1 MWVLVPR
8 LSPSAQALEDWT
20 SPPKWSLELAESV
33 TWRGKQRA
41 SSSWLR
47 AWKKGGWIRRLFTR
61 MPEPSMADRGVAEW
75 ISSLPVT
82 RASRSVSLAKD
93 SQKQTQG
100 TSGPTSSGSSEK
112 YSQPSLFSRTSKD
125 TSSEASA
132 PSSVTLTNWGSM
144 RSGEFIQQ
152 PKPDT
157 PTAATE
163 SSSWPTATMMD
174 GLRAGKE
181 ENYEE
186 WKKARDRHAAKGVNK
201 HFHLNAASSKWAALW
216 PTPNASLTNDGESVE
231 GFEAR
236 QAKWAHKYHNSMPLT
251 VKVKQW
257 PTPRAITGG
266 AESAQRKQELG
277 RTLSG
282 GSDLQAE
289 AQNWATPTARDYKDG
304 TDPSPNAPTNA
315 LLGRQALRVTG
326 QMSPSSTG
334 RRLNPWF
341 VEWLMS
347 FPAGWTVCEPSE
359 TLSAQ
364 RRQLWHCGTSSGGC
378 ADG

>member
-82 RASRSVSLAKD
+82 RASRSVSPAKG

-100 TSGPTSSGSSEK
+100 TSGLTSSGSSVR

-125 TSSEASA
+125 TSSGASA

-157 PTAATE
+157 RTAATE
-163 SSSWPTATMMD
+163 SSS
-174 GLRAGKE
+174 
-181 ENYEE
+181 
-186 WKKARDRHAAKGVNK
+186 
-201 HFHLNAASSKWAALW
+201 
-216 PTPNASLTNDGESVE
+216 
-231 GFEAR
+231 
-236 QAKWAHKYHNSMPLT
+236 
-251 VKVKQW
+251 W

-315 LLGRQALRVTG
+315 LLGRQAPRVTG

-334 RRLNPWF
+334 LRLNPWF

-364 RRQLWHCGTSSGGC
+364 RRQFWHCGTSSGGC

>member
-1 MWVLVPR
+1 MWILVPR
-8 LSPSAQALEDWT
+8 VSPSAQASEDWT

-82 RASRSVSLAKD
+82 RVSHSASLAKG

-100 TSGPTSSGSSEK
+100 TFGQTSSESSPRFV
-112 YSQPSLFSRTSKD
+112 QHSLFSRTSKD

-144 RSGEFIQQ
+144 RSGEFIQL

-157 PTAATE
+157 RTVATG
-163 SSSWPTATMMD
+163 SSSWPTPQ
-174 GLRAGKE
+174 
-181 ENYEE
+181 
-186 WKKARDRHAAKGVNK
+186 ARDFRSPDLKGSGNYDRKVSK
-201 HFHLNAASSKWAALW
+201 GYTIDLNSR
-216 PTPNASLTNDGESVE
+216 V
-231 GFEAR
+231 
-236 QAKWAHKYHNSMPLT
+236 
-251 VKVKQW
+251 V
-257 PTPRAITGG
+257 
-266 AESAQRKQELG
+266 
-277 RTLSG
+277 
-282 GSDLQAE
+282 
-289 AQNWATPTARDYKDG
+289 NWATPTARDYKDG
-304 TDPSPNAPTNA
+304 ADPSPNAPTNA
-315 LLGRQALRVTG
+315 LLGRQAPRVTG

-347 FPAGWTVCEPSE
+347 FPAGWTVCEHSE

-364 RRQLWHCGTSSGGC
+364 RKQLWHCGISAGGSS
-378 ADG
+378 DG

>member
-8 LSPSAQALEDWT
+8 VSPSAQALEDWT

-82 RASRSVSLAKD
+82 RASHSVSPAKG

-100 TSGPTSSGSSEK
+100 TSGPTLSGSSEK

-144 RSGEFIQQ
+144 RSGEFTRL
-152 PKPDT
+152 PKPDL
-157 PTAATE
+157 PTDATG
-163 SSSWPTATMMD
+163 SS
-174 GLRAGKE
+174 
-181 ENYEE
+181 Y
-186 WKKARDRHAAKGVNK
+186 
-201 HFHLNAASSKWAALW
+201 W
-216 PTPNASLTNDGESVE
+216 PTPSASSYGSNQGGSAGRTGPIRYSLQSL
-231 GFEAR
+231 A
-236 QAKWAHKYHNSMPLT
+236 
-251 VKVKQW
+251 KQW
-257 PTPRAITGG
+257 PGPL
-266 AESAQRKQELG
+266 AQ
-277 RTLSG
+277 
-282 GSDLQAE
+282 
-289 AQNWATPTARDYKDG
+289 AT
-304 TDPSPNAPTNA
+304 
-315 LLGRQALRVTG
+315 TG
-326 QMSPSSTG
+326 QQSQSTSG
-334 RRLNPWF
+334 RRLNPLF
-341 VEWLMS
+341 VEWLMG
-347 FPAGWTVCEPSE
+347 FPAGWTACEPLE

-364 RRQLWHCGTSSGGC
+364 RKQLWHCGTSSGGC

>member
-82 RASRSVSLAKD
+82 RASRSVSLVKD

-144 RSGEFIQQ
+144 RNGECTQLSQ
-152 PKPDT
+152 PDT
-157 PTAATE
+157 RTVATG
-163 SSSWPTATMMD
+163 SSS
-174 GLRAGKE
+174 
-181 ENYEE
+181 
-186 WKKARDRHAAKGVNK
+186 
-201 HFHLNAASSKWAALW
+201 
-216 PTPNASLTNDGESVE
+216 
-231 GFEAR
+231 
-236 QAKWAHKYHNSMPLT
+236 
-251 VKVKQW
+251 W

-277 RTLSG
+277 RTRSG

-315 LLGRQALRVTG
+315 LLGRQAPRVTG

-334 RRLNPWF
+334 LRLNPWF

-364 RRQLWHCGTSSGGC
+364 RRQLWHCGTSSGGLSN
-378 ADG
+378 G

>member
-1 MWVLVPR
+1 MWILVPR
-8 LSPSAQALEDWT
+8 VSPSAQASEDWT

-75 ISSLPVT
+75 ISSLPAT
-82 RASRSVSLAKD
+82 RASHLALPARD

-100 TSGPTSSGSSEK
+100 TSGQTSSGSSVR

-125 TSSEASA
+125 TSSEASEL
-132 PSSVTLTNWGSM
+132 SSVTLTNWGSM
-144 RSGEFIQQ
+144 RNGEFIQQ

-157 PTAATE
+157 RTVATG
-163 SSSWPTATMMD
+163 SSS
-174 GLRAGKE
+174 
-181 ENYEE
+181 
-186 WKKARDRHAAKGVNK
+186 
-201 HFHLNAASSKWAALW
+201 
-216 PTPNASLTNDGESVE
+216 
-231 GFEAR
+231 
-236 QAKWAHKYHNSMPLT
+236 
-251 VKVKQW
+251 W

-277 RTLSG
+277 RTRSG

-304 TDPSPNAPTNA
+304 ADPSPNAPTNA
-315 LLGRQALRVTG
+315 LLGRQAPRVTG

-347 FPAGWTVCEPSE
+347 FPAGWTVCEHSE

-364 RRQLWHCGTSSGGC
+364 RKQLWHCGISAGGSS
-378 ADG
+378 DG

>member
-1 MWVLVPR
+1 MWILVPR
-8 LSPSAQALEDWT
+8 VSPSAQASADWT
-20 SPPKWSLELAESV
+20 LPPKWSLELAESV

-47 AWKKGGWIRRLFTR
+47 AWKKGGWIRCLFTR

-82 RASRSVSLAKD
+82 RASHLASLAKGL
-93 SQKQTQG
+93 QKPTKG
-100 TSGPTSSGSSEK
+100 TSGQTSSGSSPRFV
-112 YSQPSLFSRTSKD
+112 QHSLFSRTSKD

-144 RSGEFIQQ
+144 RSGEFIQL

-157 PTAATE
+157 RTVETG
-163 SSSWPTATMMD
+163 SSSWPTAV
-174 GLRAGKE
+174 AGDSKSCGAAG
-181 ENYEE
+181 YST
-186 WKKARDRHAAKGVNK
+186 ASGRHSGPTLTDACRQ
-201 HFHLNAASSKWAALW
+201 W
-216 PTPNASLTNDGESVE
+216 PTPNAAVVNDGESVE
-231 GFEAR
+231 SFLAR
-236 QAKWAHKYHNSMPLT
+236 QTKWAHKYHNSMPLT

-277 RTLSG
+277 RTRSG

-315 LLGRQALRVTG
+315 LPGRQAPRVTG

-347 FPAGWTVCEPSE
+347 FPAGWTVCEHSE
-359 TLSAQ
+359 TLCAQ
-364 RRQLWHCGTSSGGC
+364 RKQLWHCGTSAGGSS
-378 ADG
+378 DG

>member
-1 MWVLVPR
+1 MWILVPR
-8 LSPSAQALEDWT
+8 VSPSAPASEDWT

-75 ISSLPVT
+75 ISSLPAT
-82 RASRSVSLAKD
+82 RASHSVSLAKD
-93 SQKQTQG
+93 LQKPTQG
-100 TSGPTSSGSSEK
+100 TSGQTSSESSAR
-112 YSQPSLFSRTSKD
+112 YVQHSLFSRTCKD
-125 TSSEASA
+125 TSSAASA

-144 RSGEFIQQ
+144 RSGEFIQR
-152 PKPDT
+152 PKLDT
-157 PTAATE
+157 RTAATG
-163 SSSWPTATMMD
+163 SSSWPT
-174 GLRAGKE
+174 
-181 ENYEE
+181 
-186 WKKARDRHAAKGVNK
+186 
-201 HFHLNAASSKWAALW
+201 
-216 PTPNASLTNDGESVE
+216 PNGSLVNDGECVQS
-231 GFEAR
+231 FLAR
-236 QAKWAHKYHNSMPLT
+236 QTKWAHKYHNSMPLT

-277 RTLSG
+277 RTRSG

-315 LLGRQALRVTG
+315 LLGRQAPRVSG

-347 FPAGWTVCEPSE
+347 FPAGWTVCEHSE

-364 RRQLWHCGTSSGGC
+364 RRQLWLCGTSAGGSS
-378 ADG
+378 DV

>member
-1 MWVLVPR
+1 MWILVPR
-8 LSPSAQALEDWT
+8 VSPSAQASEDWT

-82 RASRSVSLAKD
+82 RASHSASLAKG

-100 TSGPTSSGSSEK
+100 TSGQTSSESSPRFV
-112 YSQPSLFSRTSKD
+112 QHSLFSRTSKD

-144 RSGEFIQQ
+144 RSGEFTQLS
-152 PKPDT
+152 KPDT
-157 PTAATE
+157 RTVATG
-163 SSSWPTATMMD
+163 SSSWPTAV
-174 GLRAGKE
+174 AGDSKSCGAAG
-181 ENYEE
+181 YST
-186 WKKARDRHAAKGVNK
+186 ASGRHSGTT
-201 HFHLNAASSKWAALW
+201 LTDASRHW
-216 PTPNASLTNDGESVE
+216 PTPQ
-231 GFEAR
+231 AR
-236 QAKWAHKYHNSMPLT
+236 DFRSPDLKGSGNYDRKVSKGYTIDLNSR
-251 VKVKQW
+251 VV
-257 PTPRAITGG
+257 
-266 AESAQRKQELG
+266 
-277 RTLSG
+277 
-282 GSDLQAE
+282 
-289 AQNWATPTARDYKDG
+289 NWATPTAQDYKDG

-315 LLGRQALRVTG
+315 LPDHQDPTGTG
-326 QMSPSSTG
+326 QVSPSTSG
-334 RRLNPWF
+334 RRLNPLF

-364 RRQLWHCGTSSGGC
+364 RKQLWHCGTSAGGSS
-378 ADG
+378 DG

>member
-1 MWVLVPR
+1 MWILVPR
-8 LSPSAQALEDWT
+8 VSPSAQESEAWT

-47 AWKKGGWIRRLFTR
+47 AWKRGGWIRRLFTR

-75 ISSLPVT
+75 ISSLPAT
-82 RASRSVSLAKD
+82 HASHSASLAKG

-100 TSGPTSSGSSEK
+100 TSGQTSSGSSVR
-112 YSQPSLFSRTSKD
+112 YSQPSLFLRTCKD

-144 RSGEFIQQ
+144 RSGEFTQL

-157 PTAATE
+157 RTVATG
-163 SSSWPTATMMD
+163 SSSWPTAV
-174 GLRAGKE
+174 AGDSKSCGAAG
-181 ENYEE
+181 YST
-186 WKKARDRHAAKGVNK
+186 ASGRHSG
-201 HFHLNAASSKWAALW
+201 
-216 PTPNASLTNDGESVE
+216 TTLTD
-231 GFEAR
+231 ACR
-236 QAKWAHKYHNSMPLT
+236 
-251 VKVKQW
+251 QW

-277 RTLSG
+277 RTRSG

-304 TDPSPNAPTNA
+304 SDLPPNAPTNA
-315 LLGRQALRVTG
+315 LLGRQAPRVTG
-326 QMSPSSTG
+326 QISPSSTG

-347 FPAGWTVCEPSE
+347 FPAGWTVCEHSE
-359 TLSAQ
+359 TLCAQ
-364 RRQLWHCGTSSGGC
+364 RKQLWHCGISSGGS
-378 ADG
+378 ADV